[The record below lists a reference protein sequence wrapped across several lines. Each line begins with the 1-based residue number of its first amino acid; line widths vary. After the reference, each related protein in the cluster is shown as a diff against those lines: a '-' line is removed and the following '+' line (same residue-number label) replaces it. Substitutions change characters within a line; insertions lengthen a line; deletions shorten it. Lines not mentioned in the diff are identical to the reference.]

1 MYAYLYYN
9 IIFRRRSFSTQCN
22 CWAGTKSCSG
32 GGKYGQRRVIVR
44 EKILGVHF
52 VYEAKHKILHSSFV
66 VRARASIVQSPS
78 VLIVGRLPDDGA

>member
-1 MYAYLYYN
+1 L
-9 IIFRRRSFSTQCN
+9 
-22 CWAGTKSCSG
+22 AGTKSCSGG

-52 VYEAKHKILHSSFV
+52 VCEAKHTIFLSSFV
-66 VRARASIVQSPS
+66 VRARAGIVQSPS